1 MRRWQLQRPQ
11 LRQRSLYRQLSKP
24 APVAS
29 ERLIIFLVGAI
40 QFVNVLDFV
49 MVMPLGPDF
58 AAALGIST
66 SRIGIVGGSYT
77 AAAAVSGVIGSLFLD
92 KFDRRRALAVA
103 MLGLVVGTA
112 LGGFA
117 TGLTSLLMARV
128 VAGAF
133 GGPATSLSLAVIADA
148 IPPARRGKAMGAVMG
163 AFSVASVLGVPAGLE
178 LARHFGWRAPFFAVA
193 GLGLVL
199 AMTAIFLMPA
209 MREHLNAPRREGP
222 KVKLLDSTT
231 AISLLNTALV
241 MSGVF
246 AVVPNISAF
255 VQHNMGYPRERIG
268 LLYLVGGVASFIAM
282 RLVGAMVD
290 RFGSTWMIVLGT
302 LLHVIAL
309 ATAFIHPLASLP
321 VLLIFTV
328 YMLSGSVRMVPMQ
341 ALASRVPRPE
351 QRARFMSAQ
360 SAVQHAAS
368 AAGAMLASWVL
379 VAAPDGKLQG
389 MSQVAWGALVVACL
403 VPIGA
408 SILERRVRAREGH
421 SP

>member
-1 MRRWQLQRPQ
+1 VLAPE
-11 LRQRSLYRQLSKP
+11 KP
-24 APVAS
+24 LAVQATPLHVEPPIVS
-29 ERLIIFLVGAI
+29 ERLIILLIGAI

-58 AAALGIST
+58 ATALGIST
-66 SRIGIVGGSYT
+66 SRIGVVGGSYT
-77 AAAAVSGVIGSLFLD
+77 AAAAVAGVVGSLFLD
-92 KFDRRRALAVA
+92 KFDRRVALAVA

-117 TGLTSLLMARV
+117 TGLPTLLLARI
-128 VAGAF
+128 VAGSF

-148 IPPARRGKAMGAVMG
+148 IPRERRGKAMGAVMG

-193 GLGLVL
+193 GLGLLL
-199 AMTAIFLMPA
+199 AMTATFFMPS
-209 MREHLNAPRREGP
+209 MREHLKVPRRAGP
-222 KVKLLDSTT
+222 KVKLLDSVT
-231 AISLLNTALV
+231 ALSLLNTALI

-246 AVVPNISAF
+246 AVVPNISTF
-255 VQHNMGYPRERIG
+255 VQHNMGYPREKIG
-268 LLYLVGGVASFIAM
+268 LLYLVGGVASFVAM
-282 RLVGAMVD
+282 RLVGMLVD
-290 RFGSTWMIVLGT
+290 RFGATPMIVLGT
-302 LLHVIAL
+302 LFHVVAL
-309 ATAFIHPLASLP
+309 LAAFITPLPWLP
-321 VLLIFTV
+321 VLFIFTV

-368 AAGAMLASWVL
+368 ALGATLASVVL
-379 VAAPDGKLQG
+379 VAAPDGSLLG

-408 SILERRVRAREGH
+408 SILERRVRAREAL
-421 SP
+421 PPT